1 MFASV
6 RNNAT
11 ASNLVQGKHAQHG
24 QGGLTAMVQKRK
36 QNEVNLGNANRAV
49 DNSYATH
56 GSFGVNNMPQEQA
69 QA

>member
-11 ASNLVQGKHAQHG
+11 KNLVHGKNGQHG
-24 QGGLTAMVQKRK
+24 TGGLTAMVQKRK
-36 QNEVNLGNANRAV
+36 QNEISLGNANRAV

-56 GSFGVNNMPQEQA
+56 GSFGVHNMP
-69 QA
+69 